1 MKICATV
8 KLDNSRNC
16 YVNLSRSLV
25 DPWNSQIKNLQVG
38 SSKVKSLLPVLIE
51 TRHGPSFISSW
62 SGEYLCDDVCMLSI
76 DRKIAK
82 VFGLHDGDQVQIS
95 IFSEQIQPADSV
107 TISPVEPSNWDILEL
122 NSKVIES
129 KLLDQISVIK
139 AGLVFPFYIS
149 LSGVIFLKVVS
160 TSPSMHVYLQE
171 FTEVHVIPN
180 QQSNIPL
187 SQSQPI
193 KKERSSTAL
202 ANVTQLNKSL
212 NHSFS
217 IKDNMPSK
225 LVDSISDA
233 FYAGSCTRQHN
244 GLIETSNSPEKHFST
259 EISLQ
264 SIPNVSTVINFIK
277 AGSSLSSKNNVHG
290 DQNVHSDSKELEK
303 FADDGSTHT
312 SMLQGNESNSGLI
325 LPPYQGILCKSIL
338 SDSITC
344 LATSAWFCA
353 EVTPVNKINEA
364 KKSDG
369 SNQDPEEIVKIV
381 IQVKLLPAPIWKH
394 LYENE
399 RVLLV
404 NPLLMEQLQVSSGTK
419 IQLNCFHGDLK
430 RPQGMVL
437 HCKPSQHK
445 EIIKTQFSNYLNHCA
460 SLSPNVI
467 MNQGTL
473 FTLNIEGAFMN
484 VVGELIGVEND
495 VCGRIDSD
503 GLESFFL
510 AVEDDEEVEDDLPNA
525 TEKTVDYNNV
535 QEIVDDLTTKFST
548 NNRLR
553 KCENFFTAPYVV
565 LVHGKSIATSV
576 GCGKTLFSEIIA
588 NHFRSAPLFYSI
600 EVVRC
605 VELRGKKVETIR
617 DLWHDASERLCEPG
631 ILIIDDLDELILN
644 VDPLQDGHVMSLY
657 VERLVDMFQSFFE
670 MLVNENRNLHVI
682 VTSTSKE
689 TLHKF
694 IMPESNCHIFSKY
707 VCLTDM
713 CKDNL
718 EILKSSLKS
727 SNSLCDEECEGRNIA
742 AELRKQLEGFTMK
755 DIHLIIRKTLNEKL
769 MNSKDEK
776 DVHLSCEDIQMTLN
790 SFKSPLLHGVDLHK
804 PKKISWMDIGGLN
817 SVKGLLKETLIWPAL
832 YPELLSKSPLRLTSG
847 VLLYGVPGT
856 AKTMLASAVAY
867 ESRLNFISIKG
878 PELLSKYVGSSETNV
893 RDLFARAQAAKPC
906 IVFFDELDS
915 FAPRRGHDNTGVTDR
930 VVNQLLTQL
939 DGVESLD
946 GVFVLAATSRPDLID
961 PALLRPGRFDKS
973 ILCEIPNKKDRLDIL
988 HILTRELQLQGDVD
1002 LNFLASVT
1010 EDFSGADLKAL
1021 LYNAQVES
1029 AHSVLRLH
1037 GDKEASSNVEIELLI
1052 CMEDFK
1058 KALDVTQASV
1068 TIEERKKFDMIF
1080 RDFGSGHE
1088 KKSVGRDFQT
1098 QRVTLA

>member
-1 MKICATV
+1 M
-8 KLDNSRNC
+8 R
-16 YVNLSRSLV
+16 
-25 DPWNSQIKNLQVG
+25 IKSAGYLPFVALNVG
-38 SSKVKSLLPVLIE
+38 SSKLKSLLPILIG
-51 TRHGPSFISSW
+51 TRNGLSLISSW

-82 VFGLHDGDQVQIS
+82 VFDLHDGDQVQIS

-107 TISPVEPSNWDILEL
+107 TISPVETSDWDILEL
-122 NSKVIES
+122 NSKVLES

-187 SQSQPI
+187 SQSQPM
-193 KKERSSTAL
+193 KKERSPTAL
-202 ANVTQLNKSL
+202 ANVTQLNKSR
-212 NHSFS
+212 NHGFS
-217 IKDNMPSK
+217 IKDKMPSK
-225 LVDSISDA
+225 LVDSLSDV
-233 FYAGSCTRQHN
+233 FCAGSGARRHN

-264 SIPNVSTVINFIK
+264 SIPNVSTVIKFIK
-277 AGSSLSSKNNVHG
+277 AGSSVSSKNGVHG
-290 DQNVHSDSKELEK
+290 DQNVPSDSKGLRK
-303 FADDGSTHT
+303 FADDGSAGTSGLQSHT
-312 SMLQGNESNSGLI
+312 EKNKPNSDLI

-338 SDSITC
+338 SDSMTC

-353 EVTPVNKINEA
+353 EITPINKINET
-364 KKSDG
+364 KKSNS

-394 LYENE
+394 LNENE

-404 NPLLMEQLQVSSGTK
+404 NPLLLEQLQVGSGTK
-419 IQLNCFHGDLK
+419 IQLNCFHGDVK
-430 RPQGMVL
+430 RPKGMVL

-445 EIIKTQFSNYLNHCA
+445 EMIKTQFSKYLNHCV

-467 MNQGTL
+467 INQGTL
-473 FTLNIEGAFMN
+473 FTLNIEGASMN

-510 AVEDDEEVEDDLPNA
+510 AIEDDEEVEDDLSNA
-525 TEKTVDYNNV
+525 MEKAVNYNNV
-535 QEIVDDLTTKFST
+535 QEIVDDLTTKFLT

-553 KCENFFTAPYVV
+553 RCQNFFTAPYVV

-576 GCGKTLFSEIIA
+576 GCGKTLFSETIA

-600 EVVRC
+600 EIVRC
-605 VELRGKKVETIR
+605 VELRGKKIETIR

-631 ILIIDDLDELILN
+631 ILIIDDLDELIIN
-644 VDPLQDGHVMSLY
+644 VDPLQDGHVISLY

-689 TLHKF
+689 TLHRF
-694 IMPESNCHIFSKY
+694 VMPESNCHIFSKY

-713 CKDNL
+713 SKDNL
-718 EILKSSLKS
+718 EILKNNLKS
-727 SNSLCDEECEGRNIA
+727 SNSLCDEERGGRSIA
-742 AELRKQLEGFTMK
+742 AELRKQLEGCTMK

-769 MNSKDEK
+769 MISQDEK
-776 DVHLSCEDIQMTLN
+776 DVHLSCEDIQKTLN

-804 PKKISWMDIGGLN
+804 PKKISWIDIGGLD

-973 ILCEIPNKKDRLDIL
+973 ILCGMPNKKDRLDIL
-988 HILTRELQLQGDVD
+988 HILTKELKLQEDVD

-1037 GDKEASSNVEIELLI
+1037 GDKETSSNDQIGLLI

-1068 TIEERKKFDMIF
+1068 TIEERKKFEMIF
-1080 RDFGSGHE
+1080 RDFGSGRE